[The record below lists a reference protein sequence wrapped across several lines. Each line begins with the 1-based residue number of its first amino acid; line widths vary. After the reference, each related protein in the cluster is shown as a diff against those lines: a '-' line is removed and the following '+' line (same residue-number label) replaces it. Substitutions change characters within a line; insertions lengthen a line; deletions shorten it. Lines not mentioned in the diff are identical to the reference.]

1 MKLLNHL
8 VLIVLSFMSGIRAAI
23 AVPSYPESL
32 KELLNTKAKLVA
44 NYSPMLALRGLANSK
59 VYRKKGRAHLERYYY
74 ESGSK
79 SPYQKTIVNIK
90 VHSDKWR
97 ERIVEA
103 SGTINNHKLYY
114 KNIMEFSF
122 PKKGEMHVYCNLDDT
137 YQFLSL
143 YVESDGS
150 KMTNKVIGYFAGK
163 TVQYF
168 TEHRLSEGILANSNY
183 RMYIEGNTDKDSGL
197 LDLKSDGFLDEV
209 KIQGNGKEI
218 KKDEYEFIEQ
228 FGSITVKSFLKVEI
242 D

>member
-1 MKLLNHL
+1 MKLLSRII
-8 VLIVLSFMSGIRAAI
+8 LIFVFLLSNLGPSTAA
-23 AVPSYPESL
+23 PSFPDSL
-32 KELLNTKAKLVA
+32 KELLNTKAKIIA

-74 ESGSK
+74 EAGSK

-97 ERIVEA
+97 ERVVEA

-122 PKKGEMHVYCNLDDT
+122 PKKGKMHIYCNLDDT

-143 YVESDGS
+143 YVESDGG
-150 KMTNKVIGYFAGK
+150 KMTNKVLGYFAGK

-183 RMYIEGNTDKDSGL
+183 RMYIEGNTDKDSGF
-197 LDLKSDGFLDEV
+197 LDLKSDGFLDEI
-209 KIQGNGKEI
+209 KIHGTGKEI
-218 KKDEYEFIEQ
+218 KKDEYEFTEQ